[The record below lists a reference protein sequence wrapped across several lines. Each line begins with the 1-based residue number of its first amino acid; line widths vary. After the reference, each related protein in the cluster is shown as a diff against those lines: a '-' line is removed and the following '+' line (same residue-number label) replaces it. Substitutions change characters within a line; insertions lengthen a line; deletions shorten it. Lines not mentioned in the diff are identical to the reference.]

1 MVEFFSGA
9 VIPLPFFPE
18 KIQKMME
25 LLPFASMQNVAL
37 RIYSADM
44 TNRQMF
50 SAVTLQIFWLITL
63 VSCGKKL
70 CSMAEKKVS
79 IQGG

>member
-1 MVEFFSGA
+1 
-9 VIPLPFFPE
+9 
-18 KIQKMME
+18 ME

-50 SAVTLQIFWLITL
+50 SAIALQIFWLITL
-63 VSCGKKL
+63 INCGKKL
-70 CSMAEKKVS
+70 CSIAEKKVS